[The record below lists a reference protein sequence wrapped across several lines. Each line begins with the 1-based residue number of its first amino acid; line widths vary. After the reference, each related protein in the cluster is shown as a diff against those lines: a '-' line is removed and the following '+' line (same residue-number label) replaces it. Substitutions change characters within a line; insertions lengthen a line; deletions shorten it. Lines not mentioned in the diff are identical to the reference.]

1 MNTLKQSIYMFSLT
15 FNVIMFII
23 LIDYIVA
30 YIKHLDV
37 TNMVGLQVDII
48 NFLFVLVVFGINF
61 THNIIISQNE

>member
-1 MNTLKQSIYMFSLT
+1 MKTIKQLIYMFSLT